1 MPGSFYHQL
10 WILVRLRYLLL
21 WAHSRTSSGRTALL
35 LVLYLIL
42 MLILL
47 FFSFGGFSVAF
58 AAIELGQEEAVAR
71 GVLSGLFL
79 SGIFISIAFGV
90 GPRTAFSDVVLRRY
104 PLSAAGRLAA
114 RHLIGL
120 LDPIWIILIGTVLGL
135 AIGFALLGAVSSL
148 FIGLVAAWLFIIAN
162 YLTTVWLLSLINRAL
177 ESGRGATILSA
188 LVFVLFSFGGLI
200 AVWLAQLE
208 NPLWRS
214 LLAGLLRITPAGT
227 AAALLAGPSLGEGVR
242 NAVLLVAWC
251 SIFAVAVSALERRPP
266 ASQALSSM
274 TIPWNNFYDQLARL
288 FGKSYAPLVG
298 KTLRYYLRCNRV
310 RFSLATTPMFA
321 FIGKLMVQNKGEE
334 EFFVTLALFAFVG
347 FASASAVTLNQFGYD
362 GPGIRRYAIFPV
374 SFAAA
379 IRAGS
384 FTSLFIGSLAIAPT
398 LALWVLFSH
407 PVEARMVVMLLSS
420 ALAGLFFFNALSLWT
435 TVLSPRGVDFRSI
448 LSNHLSIGG
457 NAVVIGGLI
466 LIFALAFILRRY
478 TMATV
483 LAHWWVLPLL
493 VVLCFSCYSIS
504 ERAIG
509 PVAGARR
516 ERLIETIASGN
527 IN

>member
-1 MPGSFYHQL
+1 MPGSFRHQL

-21 WAHSRTSSGRTALL
+21 WAHSRTSSGRTVLL

-47 FFSFGGFSVAF
+47 FFSFGGFSAAL
-58 AAIELGQEEAVAR
+58 AAIELGQEEVVAR

-90 GPRTAFSDVVLRRY
+90 GPRAAFSDMVLRRY
-104 PLSAAGRLAA
+104 PLSSAGRLAA

-120 LDPIWIILIGTVLGL
+120 LDPTWIILIGAVLGL
-135 AIGFALLGAVSSL
+135 AIGFAVLGGGSI
-148 FIGLVAAWLFIIAN
+148 FIGAVAAWLFIIAN

-208 NPLWRS
+208 DPLWRS
-214 LLAGLLRITPAGT
+214 LLAGLLRITPPGT
-227 AAALLAGPSLGEGVR
+227 AAVLLVGPSFGGGVT
-242 NAVLLVAWC
+242 NAALLVAWC
-251 SIFAVAVSALERRPP
+251 GIFAVAVGALERRPP
-266 ASQALSSM
+266 VAPALSPI
-274 TIPWNNFYDQLARL
+274 TIPWDNLYDQLAKL

-321 FIGKLMVQNKGEE
+321 FIGKLMVPNKAEE
-334 EFFVTLALFAFVG
+334 GFFMTLALFAFVG

-374 SFAAA
+374 SFTAA

-384 FTSLFIGSLAIAPT
+384 LTSLFIGGVAIAPT

-420 ALAGLFFFNALSLWT
+420 AVAGLFFFNALSLWT

-448 LSNHLSIGG
+448 LGNHLSVGG
-457 NAVVIGGLI
+457 NVVVIGGLI

-493 VVLCFSCYSIS
+493 AVLCFGCYALS

-509 PVAGARR
+509 PVAEARR
-516 ERLIETIASGN
+516 ERLIETIAGGN